1 MPRATQLQ
9 MVYRKLK
16 SDPWSR
22 AGISETQAPGPRR
35 DASSPLAG
43 WLEEVAGLSAGSRP
57 PVLSHAGPWL
67 VWGTR
72 KVWAPQP
79 RGSCP
84 AVNKPTHSPLGAAA
98 RVRDEGCC
106 VRPSAWGTGVQAGN
120 QVAELSRSA
129 LRATQ
134 KLQAQAGASGGHSR

>member
-1 MPRATQLQ
+1 
-9 MVYRKLK
+9 MVYRKPK
-16 SDPWSR
+16 CDPWSR

-43 WLEEVAGLSAGSRP
+43 WRKWLGFQQEAGLPAS
-57 PVLSHAGPWL
+57 VLSHAGPWL

-72 KVWAPQP
+72 KVWAQQP

-106 VRPSAWGTGVQAGN
+106 VRPSAWGAGVQAGN
-120 QVAELSRSA
+120 QEAELSRSA
-129 LRATQ
+129 LRTTQ
-134 KLQAQAGASGGHSR
+134 ELQAKAGASGGH